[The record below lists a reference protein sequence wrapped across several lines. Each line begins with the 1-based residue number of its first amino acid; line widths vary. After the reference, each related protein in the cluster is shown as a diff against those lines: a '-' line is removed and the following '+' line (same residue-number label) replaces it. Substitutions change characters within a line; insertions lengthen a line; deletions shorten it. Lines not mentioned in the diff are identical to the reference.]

1 VKVVIPLGIIV
12 IGVLVII
19 FAGFKYVDQK
29 DFVKNSNK
37 AIGTIIGYEYSDG
50 SRQQLSQDSES
61 GFAGRVDVSQASPI
75 IEFSLPEGRLVTFV
89 STTSTNLAASEDVN
103 VIYLIASPEK
113 AQIDDFF
120 SVWGWIYIIGGFGCV
135 LCLVG
140 FLLKLMI

>member
-1 VKVVIPLGIIV
+1 VKLVIAFGIIFLG
-12 IGVLVII
+12 GVVLI
-19 FAGFKYVDQK
+19 FAGVKYVDQK
-29 DFVKNSNK
+29 EFVKNSNK
-37 AIGTIIGYEYSDG
+37 AIGTIVGYEYSDG
-50 SRQQLSQDSES
+50 SRQQLSQDSVS

-75 IEFSLPEGRLVTFV
+75 IEFSLPKGNRVTFV
-89 STTSTNLAASEDVN
+89 STTSTDLSASEDVN
-103 VIYLIASPEK
+103 LIYLIASPEK